1 MGIKARTL
9 LHYLYEAIEGGMS
22 MISAVELNGVSQVF
36 VNRKGTFV
44 ALRDID
50 LSVRPGEFVSLIGPS
65 GCGKTTL
72 LSLISGLLPPTSGM
86 IRILGEEIQKPTP
99 KVGYMLQ
106 QDYLFPW
113 RTIEEN
119 ASIGL
124 ELLGRLNAKTRSSVL
139 ALLDE
144 MGLSEQAE
152 RYPHQLSGGMR
163 QRVALVRTLA
173 PEPDILLL
181 DEPFS
186 ALDYQTKLQL
196 EDLVAQTLKARGKT
210 AVLVTHDISE
220 AIAMSDRIIV
230 LRPNPG
236 RVLAEVEVPSAIR
249 RALPLKA
256 REEAGFHELFHH
268 LWGLFEQMDMKGGSG
283 SEPQ

>member
-1 MGIKARTL
+1 
-9 LHYLYEAIEGGMS
+9 
-22 MISAVELNGVSQVF
+22 MISAVELNGVSQVY
-36 VNRKGTFV
+36 VNRKGTFT
-44 ALRDID
+44 ALKDID
-50 LSVRPGEFVSLIGPS
+50 LTIRPGEFVTLIGPS
-65 GCGKTTL
+65 GCGKTSL
-72 LSLISGLLPPTSGM
+72 LSLISGLLPPTSGT
-86 IRILGEEIQKPTP
+86 IRILGEEIRKPTA

-113 RTIEEN
+113 RTIDEN

-124 ELLGRLNAKTRSSVL
+124 ELLGRLNEHTRSSVL

-144 MGLSEQAE
+144 MGLSDQVD

-196 EDLVAQTLKARGKT
+196 EDLVAQTLKARKKT

-236 RVLAEVEVPSAIR
+236 RVLAEVEVPEAIR

-256 REEAGFHELFHH
+256 REEHGFHELFHY
-268 LWGLFEQMDMKGGSG
+268 LWGLFEQMDKRGGNKSG
-283 SEPQ
+283 AE